1 MNKEQEF
8 LASIGVGLAGIAF
21 WGLLV
26 AYVATK
32 LAYPVLI

>member
-1 MNKEQEF
+1 MSKQQEYM
-8 LASIGVGLAGIAF
+8 ASVGIGLVGIAF

-32 LAYPVLI
+32 LAYPVLV

>member
-1 MNKEQEF
+1 MSKQQEF
-8 LASIGVGLAGIAF
+8 MASVGIGLVGVAF

-26 AYVATK
+26 AYLATK